1 MKIGRGRR
9 STQSIMAHGRFGD
22 LKIIKSNGEIEIIPA
37 ENLTLE
43 GKRRERSIN
52 TMKEGSKYVG

>member
-22 LKIIKSNGEIEIIPA
+22 LKIIKSNGEIEIIQA

-43 GKRRERSIN
+43 GKRKERNIN

>member
-22 LKIIKSNGEIEIIPA
+22 LKIIKPNGEIEIIPA

-52 TMKEGSKYVG
+52 KMKEGNQYVG